1 MDYGLIFDL
10 AIILFACKALSILM
24 RHIKV
29 PQVVGQIIAGLLVG
43 GNLLGIVE
51 SSEPLIFMAEIGV
64 LMLMFSAGLE
74 TDLKEIK
81 STGLTSLLVASFGVI
96 VPLAGGFLLY
106 SGFYGFGAV
115 GSDKFWTAVFMGVIM
130 TATSVG
136 ITVEVLK
143 ELGKLK
149 SKVGTVILSAAIID
163 DVIGIVLLAF
173 VSGLKSSE
181 GGGGEAVKVIVNT
194 ILFFICSIVVGFVIH
209 KLFYW
214 LEKYRPHTRRVPIF
228 SLVTCLLFSW
238 AAEEIFGIADIT
250 GAFVAGVIIRTVKG
264 AEEDTARK
272 LDISSYMIF
281 APVFFA
287 GIGIKVTI
295 EFANIG
301 PWLITYAVCFALVA
315 MLCKIGGCFAAAK
328 LCRFGNMD
336 ALRIGAGMMARGEVA
351 LIVATKGAEA
361 GVISSEFFI
370 AVIALIMISSI
381 LTPITLK
388 LLYKNASTGGLP
400 SDEGTESTLQEL
412 AQ

>member
-1 MDYGLIFDL
+1 MDYSLIFDL
-10 AIILFACKALSILM
+10 AIILFSCKALSMLA
-24 RHIKV
+24 RKIKI
-29 PQVVGQIIAGLLVG
+29 PQVVGQIVAGLLVG

-51 SSEPLIFMAEIGV
+51 SSEPLVFMAEIGV

-81 STGLTSLLVASFGVI
+81 STGFAALLVAAMGVI

-106 SGFYGFGAV
+106 CGFYGFSEI
-115 GSDKFWTAVFMGVIM
+115 GSDGFWTAVFMGVIM

-136 ITVEVLK
+136 ITVEVLR

-149 SKVGTVILSAAIID
+149 TKVGTIILSAAIID

-181 GGGGEAVKVIVNT
+181 GGGGEAVKVIVST
-194 ILFFICSIVVGFVIH
+194 LLFFACSVVAGFVLH

-214 LEKYRPHTRRVPIF
+214 LEEHRPHTRRVPIL
-228 SLVTCLLFSW
+228 SLVICLLFSW

-250 GAFVAGVIIRTVKG
+250 GAFVAGVIIRTVKQ
-264 AEEDTARK
+264 AEEDTSRK

-287 GIGIKVTI
+287 SIGIKVTI
-295 EFANIG
+295 EFSNIG
-301 PWLITYAVCFALVA
+301 TWLLLFAISFAIVA
-315 MLCKIGGCFAAAK
+315 MLCKLGGCFVASK
-328 LCRFGNMD
+328 LCRYGNRD

-351 LIVATKGAEA
+351 LIVATKGADA

-370 AVIALIMISSI
+370 AVIALILFSSI
-381 LTPITLK
+381 LTPIILK
-388 LLYKNASTGGLP
+388 LLYKKDAEAKVPQISEEATV
-400 SDEGTESTLQEL
+400 
-412 AQ
+412 

>member
-1 MDYGLIFDL
+1 MDYSLIFDL
-10 AIILFACKALSILM
+10 AIILFSCKVLSMLA
-24 RHIKV
+24 RKIKI
-29 PQVVGQIIAGLLVG
+29 PQVVGQIVAGLLVG

-51 SSEPLIFMAEIGV
+51 SSEPLVFMAEIGV

-81 STGLTSLLVASFGVI
+81 STGFAALLVAAMGVI

-106 SGFYGFGAV
+106 SGFYGFSEI
-115 GSDKFWTAVFMGVIM
+115 GSDGFWTAVFMGVIM

-136 ITVEVLK
+136 ITVEVLR

-149 SKVGTVILSAAIID
+149 TKVGTIILSAAIID

-173 VSGLKSSE
+173 VSGLKSS
-181 GGGGEAVKVIVNT
+181 GGGGEALKVVVST
-194 ILFFICSIVVGFVIH
+194 LLFFACSIVAGFVIH

-214 LEKYRPHTRRVPIF
+214 LEEHRPHTRRVPIL
-228 SLVTCLLFSW
+228 SLVICLLFSW

-250 GAFVAGVIIRTVKG
+250 GAFVAGVIIRTVKQ
-264 AEEDTARK
+264 AEEDTSRK

-287 GIGIKVTI
+287 SIGIKVTI
-295 EFANIG
+295 EFSNIG
-301 PWLITYAVCFALVA
+301 TWLLLFAISFAIVA
-315 MLCKIGGCFAAAK
+315 MICKLGGCFVASR
-328 LCRFGNMD
+328 LCRYGNRD

-351 LIVATKGAEA
+351 LIVATKGADA

-370 AVIALIMISSI
+370 AVIALILFSSI
-381 LTPITLK
+381 LTPIILK
-388 LLYKNASTGGLP
+388 LLYKKDAEAKTPEIS
-400 SDEGTESTLQEL
+400 EE
-412 AQ
+412 AAV

>member
-10 AIILFACKALSILM
+10 AIILFTCKVLSIFM

-29 PQVVGQIIAGLLVG
+29 PQVVGQIVAGLLVG

-51 SSEPLIFMAEIGV
+51 SSEPLVFMAEIGV

-81 STGLTSLLVASFGVI
+81 STGVTSLFVAAMGVI
-96 VPLAGGFLLY
+96 IPLVGGFLLY
-106 SGFYGFGAV
+106 GGFYGFAAV
-115 GSDKFWTAVFMGVIM
+115 GTEGFWTAVFMGVIM

-136 ITVEVLK
+136 ITVEVLR

-149 SKVGTVILSAAIID
+149 TKVGTVVLSAAIID

-173 VSGLKSSE
+173 VSGLKNSGS
-181 GGGGEAVKVIVNT
+181 GGTGEAFMVILRTV
-194 ILFFICSIVVGFVIH
+194 LFFACSVVAGIILH

-228 SLVTCLLFSW
+228 SLVTCLIFSW
-238 AAEEIFGIADIT
+238 AAEAVFGIADIT
-250 GAFVAGVIIRTVKG
+250 GAFVAGVIIRTVKS
-264 AEEDTARK
+264 ASDDTTRK

-281 APVFFA
+281 TPVFFA
-287 GIGIKVTI
+287 SIGIKVTI
-295 EFANIG
+295 EFANIT
-301 PWLITYAVCFALVA
+301 PLLITFAVCFAIVA
-315 MLCKIGGCFAAAK
+315 MACKLGGCYLAGR
-328 LCRFGNMD
+328 LSRFNNKD
-336 ALRIGAGMMARGEVA
+336 SLRIGAGMMARGEVA

-370 AVIALIMISSI
+370 AVIALIIISSI
-381 LTPITLK
+381 LTPIALK
-388 LLYKNASTGGLP
+388 LLYKNDGEP
-400 SDEGTESTLQEL
+400 SDNNKNIQE
-412 AQ
+412 ATS